1 MRVLQIIFC
10 KQFGELF
17 IHENIL
23 ILLNGK
29 LKTTSNILGSNKDN
43 DNNIYRKLLFS
54 LQYCSWKQIFQIH
67 RIIKKKSFLKCE
79 DRKEN
84 PQQGC
89 CFKNSWKL
97 GNSNH
102 AIVEKDTT
110 VREWPWTAVAILLMS
125 LTILLGSFKD
135 KFCNQLKLNTFS
147 ICSTRHLSQLPS
159 K

>member
-1 MRVLQIIFC
+1 MTAFPINITLVTANLINNFCKSSKLTFIPLKKNLAKKTNQNFLRVLQIIFC

-54 LQYCSWKQIFQIH
+54 LQYCSWKEIFQIH
-67 RIIKKKSFLKCE
+67 QIVKKIFFW
-79 DRKEN
+79 N
-84 PQQGC
+84 A
-89 CFKNSWKL
+89 
-97 GNSNH
+97 NSNH
-102 AIVEKDTT
+102 AIVEKDMT

-125 LTILLGSFKD
+125 LT
-135 KFCNQLKLNTFS
+135 
-147 ICSTRHLSQLPS
+147 RHKQYY
-159 K
+159 